1 MQSKFVFVYTQIR
14 IYLLSIEILEMEY
27 WYTNWNKIYL
37 ITR

>member
-14 IYLLSIEILEMEY
+14 IYLLSIENLEMEY
-27 WYTNWNKIYL
+27 WYANWNKIYL